1 MSLELIIVLA
11 LLLLFIVG
19 FMFIEPAISKHKVK
33 NNNEYGSAR
42 FSTFNEIKRNFKKE
56 KISNIKESGVPIW
69 FSKDFKYVWFD
80 RETPHYTYLGST
92 GSGKSVTAVIPM
104 CSFIATAK
112 NKRSVFIT
120 DPKGEIFNTTSKMF
134 KDNGYNVLTLDFRH
148 PEMSN
153 HFNIL
158 EPIIKEYERYIEY
171 EKKSIVSKKDKVK
184 YNNLAMTSLAETN
197 RLITSLATMIM
208 QEKTQQKDP
217 FWNNSARNLLEGL
230 IGFFLEE
237 YKKNNIKR
245 NQITMTS
252 IRKFQ
257 NSSMQEKNFNKFKT
271 YIDRKDYGSKSKDSL
286 TSILNASDNTYKSI
300 TAVFGEK
307 MSLFDDV
314 NVANVTSD
322 SDFDFDLLGRE
333 ATALFIIVPD
343 EDKVYFTLVTIIV
356 GLLYKELVKL
366 ANSKENKKLP
376 VQIDWLLDE
385 FANCPPL
392 ADIEALVSVARS
404 RGMRFHF
411 FIQSFSQLDNV
422 YGKEVAQIIL
432 DNCGLIYLKTN
443 TQDTAEQISKRL
455 GKTTISS
462 SSISQSLSLLD
473 YNGNKS
479 TSLMAR
485 DLLTPDE
492 VKQLHYKTIIFPII
506 GYPIFRDTVMYNKF
520 SCYEKGEIERKVN
533 SLKQLD
539 NTYFT
544 VEQIKSSI
552 GSRFKKVDDEL
563 NMSAKDFYKEQ
574 REAEEQELLKA
585 IEQVKDIIKDNI
597 INFEY
602 KTKNNRTFSVISLN
616 KDIGEMEK
624 SLIKGQL
631 DNKVYHI
638 EISNNDNGKNV
649 IEIHLKNSHS
659 FEYQIG
665 EKDVKK

>member
-11 LLLLFIVG
+11 LLLLFMVG

-42 FSTFNEIKRNFKKE
+42 FSNFNEIKKNFKKE

-69 FSKDFKYVWFD
+69 FSKDYKYVWFD

-104 CSFIATAK
+104 CSFVATAK

-158 EPIIKEYERYIEY
+158 EPIIKEYEKYIDY

-184 YNNLAMTSLAETN
+184 FNNLAMTSLAETN

-237 YKKNNIKR
+237 YKKNTIKR

-322 SDFDFDLLGRE
+322 SNFDFDLLGRE

-544 VEQIKSSI
+544 VEQIKSPI
-552 GSRFKKVDDEL
+552 GGRFKKVDDEL

-585 IEQVKDIIKDNI
+585 IEQIKDIIKDNI

-602 KTKNNRTFSVISLN
+602 KTKNNRTFSVVSLN

-631 DNKVYHI
+631 DNKIYHI

-649 IEIHLKNSHS
+649 IEIHFKSTLN
-659 FEYQIG
+659 QVQVLG
-665 EKDVKK
+665 NEKSQ

>member
-1 MSLELIIVLA
+1 MGQYYKFVNIDKKEICDRNRQGYKLMEHSYVNNDYCNDILRLLSDEWKGDRVIHVGDYAESTDSSNTANIIEKLSKELGINHTIYSYA
-11 LLLLFIVG
+11 EG
-19 FMFIEPAISKHKVK
+19 FKNVVSK
-33 NNNEYGSAR
+33 NNNNIRYVY
-42 FSTFNEIKRNFKKE
+42 NLDKKE
-56 KISNIKESGVPIW
+56 YVDLFKQPIQNFWIDKNTKKI
-69 FSKDFKYVWFD
+69 
-80 RETPHYTYLGST
+80 GSC
-92 GSGKSVTAVIPM
+92 K
-104 CSFIATAK
+104 
-112 NKRSVFIT
+112 
-120 DPKGEIFNTTSKMF
+120 
-134 KDNGYNVLTLDFRH
+134 
-148 PEMSN
+148 
-153 HFNIL
+153 
-158 EPIIKEYERYIEY
+158 
-171 EKKSIVSKKDKVK
+171 
-184 YNNLAMTSLAETN
+184 
-197 RLITSLATMIM
+197 ITSLATMIM

-237 YKKNNIKR
+237 YKKNTIKR

-322 SDFDFDLLGRE
+322 SNFDFDLLGRE

-544 VEQIKSSI
+544 VEQIKSPI
-552 GSRFKKVDDEL
+552 GGRFKKVDDEL

-574 REAEEQELLKA
+574 REEEEQELLKA
-585 IEQVKDIIKDNI
+585 IEQIKDIIKDNI

-602 KTKNNRTFSVISLN
+602 KTKNNRTFSVVSLN

-631 DNKVYHI
+631 DNKIYHI

-649 IEIHLKNSHS
+649 IEIHLKSTFNQ
-659 FEYQIG
+659 EQELG
-665 EKDVKK
+665 KEKNK

>member
-1 MSLELIIVLA
+1 MSIELIIVLA
-11 LLLLFIVG
+11 LLLLFMVG
-19 FMFIEPAISKHKVK
+19 FMFIEPVISKHKVK

-42 FSTFNEIKRNFKKE
+42 FSNFNEIKKNFKKE

-69 FSKDFKYVWFD
+69 FSKDYKYVWFD

-104 CSFIATAK
+104 CSFVATAK

-158 EPIIKEYERYIEY
+158 EPIIKEYEKYIDY

-184 YNNLAMTSLAETN
+184 FNNLAMTSLAETN

-237 YKKNNIKR
+237 YKKNTIKR

-343 EDKVYFTLVTIIV
+343 EDKMYFTLVTIIV

-366 ANSKENKKLP
+366 ANSKENKKLS

-404 RGMRFHF
+404 RGMSFHF

-544 VEQIKSSI
+544 VEQIKSPI
-552 GSRFKKVDDEL
+552 GGRFKKVDDEL

-574 REAEEQELLKA
+574 REEEEQELLKA
-585 IEQVKDIIKDNI
+585 IEQIKDIIKDNI

-602 KTKNNRTFSVISLN
+602 KTKNNRTFSVVSLN

-631 DNKVYHI
+631 DNKIYHI

-649 IEIHLKNSHS
+649 IEIHLKSIFNQ
-659 FEYQIG
+659 EQELG
-665 EKDVKK
+665 KEKNK